1 MQYKIYP
8 PEKLKATIQL
18 PASKSI
24 SNRVLILN
32 ALSLN
37 TNPVENL
44 SDCEDTQ
51 VIIDAFNSDSNVFD
65 VKGAGTAMRFLTA
78 FLAGMDGEWIVQGSK
93 RMHERP
99 IYPLVDTLRELGADI
114 EYLEN
119 DGYPPLKIRG
129 KRLRGGEVSVSG
141 NISSQ
146 FISALMMVAPTMEN
160 GLIINIRDEIISKP
174 YINLTVKLMEEY
186 GIHLKWEERRIKI
199 KPQPYK
205 SVSFKV
211 ESDWSAA
218 SYWYEMVSLCPN
230 SEVTLLGL
238 QEGSYQ
244 GDANLV
250 SLFKDLG
257 VSTEF
262 VSNGVI
268 IRKVKKTAKK
278 FFHNFICEPDLA
290 QTFAATCCFLNVPF
304 IFSGIQ
310 SLRIKETDRIEALKT
325 ELKKLGFVLRETDSE
340 MLEWDG
346 ERCFAEENA
355 AIDTYDDHRM
365 AMSFSPAAIPY
376 KSIKIN
382 DPQVVNKSYPNFWED
397 LEKAGFSIIP
407 NLKS

>member
-1 MQYKIYP
+1 MQYQLYP

-37 TNPVENL
+37 THPVENL

-51 VIIDAFNSDSNVFD
+51 VIVDAFNSDSTIFD

-78 FLAGMDGEWIVQGSK
+78 FLAGMDGEWIIKGSK

-99 IYPLVDTLRELGADI
+99 IYPLVDTLRTIGAAI

-119 DGYPPLKIRG
+119 DGYPPLKIQG
-129 KRLRGGEVSVSG
+129 KRLKGGEVYVSG

-146 FISALMMVAPTMEN
+146 FISALMMVAPVMES
-160 GLIINIRDEIISKP
+160 GLVINIENEAISKP
-174 YINLTVKLMEEY
+174 YLNLTIKLMEEY
-186 GIHLKWEERRIKI
+186 GVYVKWEGHRIVI
-199 KPQPYK
+199 KPQVYK
-205 SVSFKV
+205 PANIKV
-211 ESDWSAA
+211 EADWSAA
-218 SYWYEMVSLCPN
+218 SYWYEMVSLYAH
-230 SEVTLLGL
+230 SEITLLGL
-238 QEGSYQ
+238 QKDSYQ

-250 SLFKDLG
+250 NLFKDLG

-262 VSNGVI
+262 ISNGVI
-268 IRKVKKTAKK
+268 IRKSGKPTKK
-278 FFHNFICEPDLA
+278 FFHNFVSEPDLA
-290 QTFAATCCFLNVPF
+290 QTFAAACCFLKVPF

-325 ELKKLGFVLRETDSE
+325 ELKKLGFVLHETGSE
-340 MLEWDG
+340 MLEWSGD
-346 ERCFAEENA
+346 RCFVEENA

-365 AMSFSPAAIPY
+365 AMSLAPAAIPF
-376 KSIKIN
+376 KSLLMN
-382 DPQVVNKSYPNFWED
+382 DPHVVSKSYPNFWED
-397 LEKAGFSIIP
+397 LKTAGFKIQ
-407 NLKS
+407 

>member
-8 PEKLKATIQL
+8 PEKLKATVEL

-99 IYPLVDTLRELGADI
+99 IFPLVDTLRTIGADI

-129 KRLRGGEVSVSG
+129 KRLKGGEVYVSG
-141 NISSQ
+141 SISSQ

-174 YINLTVKLMEEY
+174 YINLTAKLMEEY
-186 GIHLKWEERRIKI
+186 GIHLKWEGNRIKI
-199 KPQPYK
+199 KPQAFKP
-205 SVSFKV
+205 VSFKV

-218 SYWYEMVSLCPN
+218 SYWYEMVSLCPH
-230 SEVTLLGL
+230 SEITLLGL

-250 SLFKDLG
+250 NLFKDLG

-262 VSNGVI
+262 VPNGVI
-268 IRKVKKTAKK
+268 IRKVGKPTKK
-278 FFHNFICEPDLA
+278 FFHNFIYEPDLA
-290 QTFAATCCFLNVPF
+290 QTFAAACCFLHVPF
-304 IFSGIQ
+304 IFSGVQ

-325 ELKKLGFVLRETDSE
+325 ELKKLGFVLSETDSE

-346 ERCFAEENA
+346 ERCFAEEDA
-355 AIDTYDDHRM
+355 VIDTYDDHRM
-365 AMSFSPAAIPY
+365 AMSLSPAAIPF
-376 KSIKIN
+376 KSVIIN
-382 DPQVVNKSYPNFWED
+382 DPQVVNKSYPNFWDD
-397 LEKAGFSIIP
+397 LKKAGFRIQS
-407 NLKS
+407 

>member
-1 MQYKIYP
+1 MQYKIFP
-8 PEKLKATIQL
+8 PDKLKTTIKL

-37 TNPVENL
+37 TSPVENL

-65 VKGAGTAMRFLTA
+65 IKGAGTAMRFLTA
-78 FLAGMDGEWIVQGSK
+78 FLAGMEGEWIVKGSK

-99 IYPLVDTLRELGADI
+99 IYPLVDTLRKLGADI
-114 EYLEN
+114 EYLDK
-119 DGYPPLKIRG
+119 DGFPPLKISG
-129 KRLRGGEVSVSG
+129 KRLRGGEVNVSG
-141 NISSQ
+141 SVSSQ
-146 FISALMMVAPTMEN
+146 FISALLMVAPTMQN
-160 GLIINIRDEIISKP
+160 GMIINIQDEIISKP

-186 GIHLKWEERRIKI
+186 GIHLKWEGNRIKI
-199 KPQPYK
+199 KPQSYK
-205 SVSFKV
+205 PISYKV

-230 SEVTLLGL
+230 SEVLLLGL
-238 QEGSYQ
+238 KEGSYQ

-250 SLFKDLG
+250 SLFRDLG

-262 VSNGVI
+262 VSEGVI
-268 IRKVKKTAKK
+268 IRRIKKTAKK

-304 IFSGIQ
+304 IFSGVQ

-325 ELKKLGFVLRETDSE
+325 ELKKLGFVLHETDSE

-346 ERCFAEENA
+346 ERCVVGDYD

-365 AMSFSPAAIPY
+365 AMSLAPAAIPY
-376 KSIKIN
+376 KSITIN
-382 DPQVVNKSYPNFWED
+382 DPEVVNKSYPNYWSD
-397 LEKAGFSIIP
+397 LRKAGFKIEEVV
-407 NLKS
+407 N

>member
-8 PEKLKATIQL
+8 PEKLKATVEL

-99 IYPLVDTLRELGADI
+99 IFPLVDTLRTIGADI
-114 EYLEN
+114 EYLGN

-129 KRLRGGEVSVSG
+129 KRLKGGEVYVSG
-141 NISSQ
+141 SVSSQ

-174 YINLTVKLMEEY
+174 YINLTAKLMEEY
-186 GIHLKWEERRIKI
+186 GIHLKWEGNRIKI
-199 KPQPYK
+199 KPQAYK
-205 SVSFKV
+205 PVSFKV

-218 SYWYEMVSLCPN
+218 SYWYEMVSLCPH
-230 SEVTLLGL
+230 SEITLLGL

-250 SLFKDLG
+250 NLFKDLG

-262 VSNGVI
+262 IPNGVI
-268 IRKVKKTAKK
+268 IRKVGKPTKK
-278 FFHNFICEPDLA
+278 FFHNFIYEPDLA
-290 QTFAATCCFLNVPF
+290 QTFAAACCFLHVPF
-304 IFSGIQ
+304 IFSGVQ

-325 ELKKLGFVLRETDSE
+325 ELKKLGFVLSETDSE

-346 ERCFAEENA
+346 ERCFAEEDA
-355 AIDTYDDHRM
+355 VIDTYDDHRM
-365 AMSFSPAAIPY
+365 AMSLSPAAIPF
-376 KSIKIN
+376 KSVIIN
-382 DPQVVNKSYPNFWED
+382 DPQVVNKSYPNFWDD
-397 LEKAGFSIIP
+397 LKKAGFRIQS
-407 NLKS
+407 

>member
-8 PEKLKATIQL
+8 PEKLKATVEL

-99 IYPLVDTLRELGADI
+99 IFPLVDTLRTIGAEI
-114 EYLEN
+114 EYLGN
-119 DGYPPLKIRG
+119 DSYPPLKIRG
-129 KRLRGGEVSVSG
+129 KRLKGGEVYVSG
-141 NISSQ
+141 SVSSQ

-174 YINLTVKLMEEY
+174 YINLTAKLMEEY
-186 GIHLKWEERRIKI
+186 GIHLKWEGNRIKI
-199 KPQPYK
+199 KPQAFKP
-205 SVSFKV
+205 VSFKV

-218 SYWYEMVSLCPN
+218 SYWYEMVSLCPH
-230 SEVTLLGL
+230 SEITLLGL

-250 SLFKDLG
+250 NLFKDLG

-262 VSNGVI
+262 VPNGVI
-268 IRKVKKTAKK
+268 IRKVGKPTKK
-278 FFHNFICEPDLA
+278 FFHNFIYEPDLA
-290 QTFAATCCFLNVPF
+290 QTFAAACCFLHVPF
-304 IFSGIQ
+304 IFSGVQ

-325 ELKKLGFVLRETDSE
+325 ELKKLGFVLSETDSE
-340 MLEWDG
+340 MLEWNG
-346 ERCFAEENA
+346 ERCFAEEDA
-355 AIDTYDDHRM
+355 VIDTYDDHRM
-365 AMSFSPAAIPY
+365 AMSLSPAAIPF
-376 KSIKIN
+376 KSVTIN
-382 DPQVVNKSYPNFWED
+382 DPQVVNKSYPNFWDD
-397 LEKAGFSIIP
+397 LEKAGFRIQS
-407 NLKS
+407 

>member
-8 PEKLKATIQL
+8 PEKLKATVEL

-99 IYPLVDTLRELGADI
+99 IFPLVDTLRTIGADI
-114 EYLEN
+114 EYLGN

-129 KRLRGGEVSVSG
+129 KRLKGGEVYVSG
-141 NISSQ
+141 SVSSQ

-174 YINLTVKLMEEY
+174 YINLTAKLMEEY
-186 GIHLKWEERRIKI
+186 GIHLKWEGNRIKI
-199 KPQPYK
+199 KPQAYK
-205 SVSFKV
+205 PVSFKV

-218 SYWYEMVSLCPN
+218 SYWYEMVSLCPH
-230 SEVTLLGL
+230 SEITLLGL

-250 SLFKDLG
+250 NLFKDLG

-262 VSNGVI
+262 VPNGVI
-268 IRKVKKTAKK
+268 IRKVGKPTRK
-278 FFHNFICEPDLA
+278 FFHNFIYEPDLA
-290 QTFAATCCFLNVPF
+290 QTFAAACCFLHVPF
-304 IFSGIQ
+304 IFSGVQ

-325 ELKKLGFVLRETDSE
+325 ELKKLGFVLSETDSE

-346 ERCFAEENA
+346 ERCFAEEDA
-355 AIDTYDDHRM
+355 VIDTYDDHRM
-365 AMSFSPAAIPY
+365 AMSLSPAAIPF
-376 KSIKIN
+376 KSVIIN
-382 DPQVVNKSYPNFWED
+382 DPQVVNKSYPNFWDD
-397 LEKAGFSIIP
+397 LKKAGFRIQS
-407 NLKS
+407 

>member
-8 PEKLKATIQL
+8 PEKLKATVEL

-99 IYPLVDTLRELGADI
+99 IFPLVDTLRTIGADI
-114 EYLEN
+114 EYLGN

-129 KRLRGGEVSVSG
+129 KRLKGGEVYVSG
-141 NISSQ
+141 SVSSQ

-174 YINLTVKLMEEY
+174 YINLTAKLMEEY
-186 GIHLKWEERRIKI
+186 GIHLKWEGNRIKI
-199 KPQPYK
+199 KPQAYK
-205 SVSFKV
+205 PVSFKV

-218 SYWYEMVSLCPN
+218 SYWYEMVSLCPH
-230 SEVTLLGL
+230 SEITLLGL

-250 SLFKDLG
+250 NLFKDLG

-262 VSNGVI
+262 IPNGVI
-268 IRKVKKTAKK
+268 IRKVGKPTRK
-278 FFHNFICEPDLA
+278 FFHNFIYEPDLA
-290 QTFAATCCFLNVPF
+290 QTFAAACCFLHVPF
-304 IFSGIQ
+304 IFSGVQ

-325 ELKKLGFVLRETDSE
+325 ELKKLGFVLSETDSE

-346 ERCFAEENA
+346 ERCFAEEDA
-355 AIDTYDDHRM
+355 VIDTYDDHRM
-365 AMSFSPAAIPY
+365 AMSLSPAAIPF
-376 KSIKIN
+376 KSVIIN
-382 DPQVVNKSYPNFWED
+382 DPQVVNKSYPNFWDD
-397 LEKAGFSIIP
+397 LKKAGFRIQS
-407 NLKS
+407 

>member
-8 PEKLKATIQL
+8 PEKLKATVEL

-99 IYPLVDTLRELGADI
+99 IFPLVDTLRTIGADI
-114 EYLEN
+114 EYLGN

-129 KRLRGGEVSVSG
+129 KRLKGGEVYVSG
-141 NISSQ
+141 SVSSQ

-174 YINLTVKLMEEY
+174 YINLTAKLMEEY
-186 GIHLKWEERRIKI
+186 GIHLKWEGNRIKI
-199 KPQPYK
+199 KPQAYK
-205 SVSFKV
+205 PVSFKV

-218 SYWYEMVSLCPN
+218 SYWYEMVSLCPH
-230 SEVTLLGL
+230 SEITLLGL

-250 SLFKDLG
+250 NLFKDLG

-262 VSNGVI
+262 IPNGVI
-268 IRKVKKTAKK
+268 IRKVGKPTKK
-278 FFHNFICEPDLA
+278 FFHNFIYEPDLA
-290 QTFAATCCFLNVPF
+290 QTFAAACCFLHVPF
-304 IFSGIQ
+304 IFSGVQ
-310 SLRIKETDRIEALKT
+310 SLRIKETDRIEALRT
-325 ELKKLGFVLRETDSE
+325 ELKKLGFVLSETDSE

-346 ERCFAEENA
+346 ERCFAEEDA
-355 AIDTYDDHRM
+355 VIDTYDDHRM
-365 AMSFSPAAIPY
+365 AMSLSPAAIPF
-376 KSIKIN
+376 KSVIIN
-382 DPQVVNKSYPNFWED
+382 DPQVVNKSYPNFWDD
-397 LEKAGFSIIP
+397 LKKAGFRIQS
-407 NLKS
+407 

>member
-8 PEKLKATIQL
+8 PEKLKATVEL

-99 IYPLVDTLRELGADI
+99 IFPLVDTLRTIGADI

-129 KRLRGGEVSVSG
+129 KRLKGGEVYVSG
-141 NISSQ
+141 SISSQ

-174 YINLTVKLMEEY
+174 YINLTAKLMEEY
-186 GIHLKWEERRIKI
+186 GIHLKWEGNRIKI
-199 KPQPYK
+199 KPQAFKP
-205 SVSFKV
+205 VSFKV

-218 SYWYEMVSLCPN
+218 SYWYEMVSLCPH
-230 SEVTLLGL
+230 SEITLLGL

-250 SLFKDLG
+250 NLFKDLG

-262 VSNGVI
+262 IPNGVI
-268 IRKVKKTAKK
+268 IRKVGKPTKK
-278 FFHNFICEPDLA
+278 FFHNFIYEPDLA
-290 QTFAATCCFLNVPF
+290 QTFAAACCFLHVPF
-304 IFSGIQ
+304 IFSGVQ

-325 ELKKLGFVLRETDSE
+325 ELKKLGFVLSETDSE

-365 AMSFSPAAIPY
+365 AMSLSPAAIPF
-376 KSIKIN
+376 KSVTIN
-382 DPQVVNKSYPNFWED
+382 DPQVVNKSYPNFWDD
-397 LEKAGFSIIP
+397 LEKAGFRIQS
-407 NLKS
+407 

>member
-8 PEKLKATIQL
+8 PEKLKATVEL

-99 IYPLVDTLRELGADI
+99 IFPLVDTLRTIGADI
-114 EYLEN
+114 EYLGN

-129 KRLRGGEVSVSG
+129 KRLKGGEVYVSG
-141 NISSQ
+141 SVSSQ

-174 YINLTVKLMEEY
+174 YINLTAKLMEEY
-186 GIHLKWEERRIKI
+186 GIHLKWEGNRIKI
-199 KPQPYK
+199 KPQAYK
-205 SVSFKV
+205 PVSFKV

-218 SYWYEMVSLCPN
+218 SYWYEMVSLCPH
-230 SEVTLLGL
+230 SEITLLGL

-250 SLFKDLG
+250 NLFKDLG

-262 VSNGVI
+262 VPNGVI
-268 IRKVKKTAKK
+268 IRKVGKPTKK
-278 FFHNFICEPDLA
+278 FFHNFIYEPDLA
-290 QTFAATCCFLNVPF
+290 QTFAAACCFLHVPF
-304 IFSGIQ
+304 IFSGVQ

-325 ELKKLGFVLRETDSE
+325 ELKKLGFVLSETDSE

-355 AIDTYDDHRM
+355 VIDTYDDHRM
-365 AMSFSPAAIPY
+365 AMSLSPAAIPF
-376 KSIKIN
+376 KSVIIN
-382 DPQVVNKSYPNFWED
+382 DPQVVNKSYPNFWDD
-397 LEKAGFSIIP
+397 LKKAGFRIQS
-407 NLKS
+407 

>member
-8 PEKLKATIQL
+8 PEKLKATIEL

-44 SDCEDTQ
+44 SDCGDTQ
-51 VIIDAFNSDSNVFD
+51 VIIDAFNSNSNVFD

-99 IYPLVDTLRELGADI
+99 IYPLVDTLKAIGADI
-114 EYLEN
+114 EYLKNE
-119 DGYPPLKIRG
+119 GYPPLKIRG
-129 KRLRGGEVSVSG
+129 KRLQGGEVYVSG
-141 NISSQ
+141 SVSSQ
-146 FISALMMVAPTMEN
+146 FISALMMVAPTMKNE
-160 GLIINIRDEIISKP
+160 LIINIRDEIISKP
-174 YINLTVKLMEEY
+174 YISLTAKLMEEY
-186 GIHLKWEERRIKI
+186 GIHLKWEGNRIKI
-199 KPQPYK
+199 KPQSYK
-205 SVSFKV
+205 PVSFKV

-218 SYWYEMVSLCPN
+218 SYWYEMASLYPDA
-230 SEVTLLGL
+230 EITLLGL
-238 QEGSYQ
+238 KENSYQ

-262 VSNGVI
+262 VSNGVV
-268 IRKVKKTAKK
+268 IRKAGKPIKK
-278 FFHNFICEPDLA
+278 FFHNFIYEPDLA
-290 QTFAATCCFLNVPF
+290 QTFVATCCFLHVPF
-304 IFSGIQ
+304 IFSGVQ

-346 ERCFAEENA
+346 ERYFVEENV
-355 AIDTYDDHRM
+355 ILDTYDDHRM
-365 AMSFSPAAIPY
+365 AMSLSSAAIPF
-376 KSIKIN
+376 KSVTIN
-382 DPQVVNKSYPNFWED
+382 DPHVVSKSYPNFWDD
-397 LEKAGFSIIP
+397 LRKAGFSIEEI
-407 NLKS
+407 

>member
-8 PEKLKATIQL
+8 PEKLKTTIEL

-99 IYPLVDTLRELGADI
+99 IYPLVDTLKAIGADI
-114 EYLEN
+114 EYLKNE
-119 DGYPPLKIRG
+119 GCPPLKIRG
-129 KRLRGGEVSVSG
+129 KRLQGGEVYVSG
-141 NISSQ
+141 SVSSQ

-174 YINLTVKLMEEY
+174 YISLTAKLMEEY
-186 GIHLKWEERRIKI
+186 GIHLKWEGNRIKI
-199 KPQPYK
+199 KPQSYK
-205 SVSFKV
+205 PVSFKV

-218 SYWYEMVSLCPN
+218 SYWYEMVALCPDA
-230 SEVTLLGL
+230 EITLLGL
-238 QEGSYQ
+238 KENSYQ

-250 SLFKDLG
+250 NLFKDLG

-262 VSNGVI
+262 VSNGVV
-268 IRKVKKTAKK
+268 IRKAGKPIKK
-278 FFHNFICEPDLA
+278 FFHNFIYEPDLA
-290 QTFAATCCFLNVPF
+290 QTFAATCCFLHVPF
-304 IFSGIQ
+304 IFSGVQ

-346 ERCFAEENA
+346 ERCFVEENA
-355 AIDTYDDHRM
+355 VMDTYDDHRM
-365 AMSFSPAAIPY
+365 AMSLSSAAILF
-376 KSIKIN
+376 KSLTMN
-382 DPQVVNKSYPNFWED
+382 DPYVVSKSYPNFWDD
-397 LEKAGFSIIP
+397 LRKAGFRIEEV
-407 NLKS
+407 